1 MSPLPP
7 SLAVEDEKI
16 PERSDSFVE
25 ETWSRAMITIQNEDL
40 EESIDSLKIIVYEL
54 DQAKTG
60 TPATIQLLKDSANEL
75 VRELQRR
82 LKRVTH
88 SSAHISRRCSF
99 FSLCWSLWMRWST
112 DMSLHLSVPASI
124 H

>member
-7 SLAVEDEKI
+7 SLAVEDEKT
-16 PERSDSFVE
+16 PERSDSYVE

-54 DQAKTG
+54 DRAKTG

-88 SSAHISRRCSF
+88 FSHTPRVDVSSLVCTGDCGCDGAR
-99 FSLCWSLWMRWST
+99 T
-112 DMSLHLSVPASI
+112 
-124 H
+124 